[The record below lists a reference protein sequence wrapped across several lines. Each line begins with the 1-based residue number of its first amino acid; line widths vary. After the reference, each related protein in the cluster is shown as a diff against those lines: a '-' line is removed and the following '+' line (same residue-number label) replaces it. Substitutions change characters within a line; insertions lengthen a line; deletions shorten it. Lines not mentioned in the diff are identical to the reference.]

1 MENVKWWI
9 FLFVYLFVLFFA
21 FVAVVVVLSSQ
32 CQVKV
37 PTQAGFYQLN
47 VICNACCILKK
58 CEFFLPKSLRS
69 ILFNLSRFKDVTLKQ
84 GVGNKL
90 REQEMKN
97 AKKPRTGNV
106 VTDRS

>member
-9 FLFVYLFVLFFA
+9 FFCLFLCLFCFLFLLLLLLFC
-21 FVAVVVVLSSQ
+21 LRN
-32 CQVKV
+32 VKLKC
-37 PTQAGFYQLN
+37 PPRQGFISYM
-47 VICNACCILKK
+47 
-58 CEFFLPKSLRS
+58 
-69 ILFNLSRFKDVTLKQ
+69 FNLSRFKDVTLKQ